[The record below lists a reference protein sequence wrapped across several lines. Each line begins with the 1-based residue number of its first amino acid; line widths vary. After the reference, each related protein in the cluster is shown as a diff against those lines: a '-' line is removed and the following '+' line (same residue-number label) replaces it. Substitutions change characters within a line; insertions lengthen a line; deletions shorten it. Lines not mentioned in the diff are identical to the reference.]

1 MTTIGDT
8 YLLEML
14 LPDTENWRDVG
25 MKSRF
30 KTLEEAQ
37 LELENTLLY
46 YNHSYK
52 FRINHIV
59 CNESVVFET
68 QGLKDTLA
76 FNE

>member
-14 LPDTENWRDVG
+14 EPESASWKDCG
-25 MKSRF
+25 MRSKF

-37 LELENTLLY
+37 KELESTAVY
-46 YNHSYK
+46 YNNKYK

-59 CNESVVFET
+59 CNEEVIIEITGT
-68 QGLKDTLA
+68 QNLLSI
-76 FNE
+76 